1 MRAAVLGRPVSHSLS
16 PLLHRAAYAA
26 LGLTDWTYD
35 ALDIGAEDL
44 RVLLAGLGEEWRGFS
59 VTMPCKQA
67 AVDVADLVEPLPR
80 LLHAANTLIRTEAG
94 WRAENTD
101 VTGIGMALQL
111 AGVDGVGSAVI
122 VGAGGTAAAAAV
134 ALSSRAAEHVEV
146 AVREPSRAA
155 DVVRVLDVLG
165 VPTTVTRLSETTL
178 DAPLVVSTVPI
189 DAQPE
194 LLALPWRP
202 QHTVLD
208 VLYSPWPTPL
218 AERVT
223 TVGGTVVGG
232 LDVLFWQ
239 ATVQVELMTGKPAPI
254 AAMRSALDAA
264 VGAR

>member
-1 MRAAVLGRPVSHSLS
+1 
-16 PLLHRAAYAA
+16 
-26 LGLTDWTYD
+26 
-35 ALDIGAEDL
+35 
-44 RVLLAGLGEEWRGFS
+44 
-59 VTMPCKQA
+59 
-67 AVDVADLVEPLPR
+67 
-80 LLHAANTLIRTEAG
+80 
-94 WRAENTD
+94 
-101 VTGIGMALQL
+101 
-111 AGVDGVGSAVI
+111 
-122 VGAGGTAAAAAV
+122 V
-134 ALSSRAAEHVEV
+134 ALSSLAAEHVEV

>member
-1 MRAAVLGRPVSHSLS
+1 
-16 PLLHRAAYAA
+16 
-26 LGLTDWTYD
+26 
-35 ALDIGAEDL
+35 
-44 RVLLAGLGEEWRGFS
+44 
-59 VTMPCKQA
+59 
-67 AVDVADLVEPLPR
+67 
-80 LLHAANTLIRTEAG
+80 
-94 WRAENTD
+94 
-101 VTGIGMALQL
+101 
-111 AGVDGVGSAVI
+111 
-122 VGAGGTAAAAAV
+122 V
-134 ALSSRAAEHVEV
+134 ALSSLAAEHVEV
-146 AVREPSRAA
+146 AVREPSRAT
-155 DVVRVLDVLG
+155 DVVRGLDVLG
-165 VPTTVTRLSETTL
+165 VPTRVTRLSEATL